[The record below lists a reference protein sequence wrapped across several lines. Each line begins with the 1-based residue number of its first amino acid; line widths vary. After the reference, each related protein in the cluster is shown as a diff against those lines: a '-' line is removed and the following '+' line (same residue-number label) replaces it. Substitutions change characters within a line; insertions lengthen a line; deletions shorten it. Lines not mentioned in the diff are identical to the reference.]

1 MVIPV
6 KLGLGAPLGSGQ
18 QIVSWIHLDDL
29 CRLFIGML
37 TNDAWQGAYN
47 AVASFTAT
55 NQTSPT
61 CWPTCCT
68 GRLMPKIP
76 AFVFNLLLGE

>member
-1 MVIPV
+1 MVLPV

-37 TNDAWQGAYN
+37 TNDAWKGAYN

-55 NQTSPT
+55 NQ
-61 CWPTCCT
+61 
-68 GRLMPKIP
+68 
-76 AFVFNLLLGE
+76 AFTDVLADVLHRSFNA

>member
-37 TNDAWQGAYN
+37 TNDAWKGAYN

-55 NQTSPT
+55 NQ
-61 CWPTCCT
+61 
-68 GRLMPKIP
+68 
-76 AFVFNLLLGE
+76 AFTDVLVDVLHRSFNA